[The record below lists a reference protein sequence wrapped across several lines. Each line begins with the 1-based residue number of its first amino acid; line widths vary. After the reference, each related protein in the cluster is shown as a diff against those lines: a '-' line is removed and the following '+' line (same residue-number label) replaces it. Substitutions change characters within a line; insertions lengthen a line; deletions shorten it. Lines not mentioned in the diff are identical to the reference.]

1 MNPYY
6 NIYSYSPNSNY
17 QTNKISQY
25 TFQNWN
31 VNYYNNL
38 SNQNQKNDLWNNLKL
53 NYNNNSYLNNKSSLN
68 NSNNSSIF
76 NKSYN
81 NNSNLNNNNQNF
93 LNPYN
98 FPSLKN
104 HGYSIEKPKPTNYN
118 SSQNNFQNNYQNK
131 NNNIWNS
138 SLQNNPISMYSNDYN
153 KTKLL
158 TENSNNNLFMSSYKN
173 YNYNNDKSNYSSYNN
188 NIINNTN
195 NYLYNNS
202 NVLNNVNNN
211 LEIKKDNLIQNE
223 NNIITEKKEELIKEN
238 KPEITY
244 DSSKIETWGDFT
256 KYWIFL
262 HHHNVIEGL
271 QKLIYSKKNFFVFM
285 YGTHDSKGR
294 SWCSDCVYAEP
305 NVNLIKGIIAS
316 KEKEKEVYFV
326 NIPIDKEKKPFYKK
340 NEILKMIHV
349 PTLIYFEYGKEIRR
363 IIQDELFN
371 KDRVVDFV
379 MKTYKKF
386 Y

>member
-1 MNPYY
+1 MNPYN
-6 NIYSYSPNSNY
+6 NIYSYSPSSNY

-25 TFQNWN
+25 TSQNWN
-31 VNYYNNL
+31 IKYYNNF
-38 SNQNQKNDLWNNLKL
+38 SSQNQKNDLWNDSQL
-53 NYNNNSYLNNKSSLN
+53 NCDNNAYLNNNSSLN
-68 NSNNSSIF
+68 NSNNSKI
-76 NKSYN
+76 YN
-81 NNSNLNNNNQNF
+81 NSFNNNQYLKNKNQIF

-104 HGYSIEKPKPTNYN
+104 NDYSIEKPKPTNYN
-118 SSQNNFQNNYQNK
+118 SSQNNYQNNNFQNK
-131 NNNIWNS
+131 NYNIWNS
-138 SLQNNPISMYSNDYN
+138 SLSNNPISMYTNDYN
-153 KTKLL
+153 KAKIL
-158 TENSNNNLFMSSYKN
+158 TENSNKNSYI
-173 YNYNNDKSNYSSYNN
+173 SSYNN
-188 NIINNTN
+188 NHNYNTNKYNYSPYNYNNNTFNNTN
-195 NYLYNNS
+195 NKI
-202 NVLNNVNNN
+202 
-211 LEIKKDNLIQNE
+211 EIEKDNLLQNK

-244 DSSKIETWGDFT
+244 DSSKVETWGDFT

-262 HHHNVIEGL
+262 HHHNVVEGL
-271 QKLIYSKKNFFVFM
+271 QNLIYSKKNFFVFM

-294 SWCSDCVYAEP
+294 SWCSDCIYAEP

-379 MKTYKKF
+379 MKTYKRF
-386 Y
+386 